1 MDESIISVIV
11 PVYNVEKYID
21 ACCQSIQE
29 QTYRDFEVVMVD
41 DGSTDSSADICRKWV
56 ARDDRFRLVQKTN
69 GGLSSARNTGLN
81 VSNGRFITFVDSDD
95 TVHPEFL
102 NILMHIMKRSEYML
116 AGGGMERFYD
126 RIPVVGYNTTAFCHY
141 LPEVALK
148 EMLYQNGIFI
158 NAAWGKLFSRELIG
172 DIRFRE
178 GILYEDLEWMTRV
191 LEGMPKSKRV
201 GICDAPLYFYRKR
214 EGSLIETF
222 SPNRFDVLD
231 VTREIEDRAQEVAK
245 KSRVYRNAKG
255 VLRAA
260 RDRRLSANFDIFMQL
275 SKPGREEY
283 ATQRQECWREIK
295 RLRIGSLFNPHVRRK
310 NRLGILLSFL
320 GPRICGAVG
329 ARFLDLLKA

>member
-1 MDESIISVIV
+1 MISIVI
-11 PVYNVEKYID
+11 PVYNVEAYFEECLQ
-21 ACCQSIQE
+21 ALYVQV
-29 QTYRDFEVVMVD
+29 YGDFEVVMVD
-41 DGSTDSSADICRKWV
+41 DGSTDGSGEICRKWTE
-56 ARDDRFRLVQKTN
+56 RDKRFRLISKSN
-69 GGLSSARNTGLN
+69 GGLSSARNAGIEA
-81 VSNGRFITFVDSDD
+81 SNGDYITFVDSDD
-95 TVHPEFL
+95 AVHPHYL
-102 NILMHIMKRSEYML
+102 SILMEMASRSEY
-116 AGGGMERFYD
+116 AIVGVGMTRFTD
-126 RIPVVGYNTTAFCHY
+126 EMPLIDCKIEKLFHY
-141 LPEVALK
+141 LPEDALK
-148 EMLYQNGIFI
+148 EMLYQNGMLI
-158 NAAWGKLFSRELIG
+158 NSACGKLFSRELIG

-178 GILYEDLEWMTRV
+178 GIMYEDLEWMTRV

-222 SPNRFDVLD
+222 SLNRFDVLD